1 MSMLLEGRNAVVHGG
16 AGSVGRAVAAAF
28 AREGARVFL
37 AGRTL
42 ATLDEVAAELAGAG
56 AEVETAA
63 VDALD
68 ERAVDAHADDVAA
81 RAGGIDVCFNAVG
94 RDDRH
99 GLPLLE
105 MSPEDFTRPV
115 ETAMRSHFLTTR
127 AAARHM
133 TRRGSGVVMAITAST
148 GRLAIPEVGG
158 TGVAFDAIE
167 SQCRQWACELG
178 RHGVRVV
185 WLQTTGLPEAL
196 DQTLDRFP
204 AYGTDA
210 TDGMTRADLVAW
222 MERSTELH
230 RLTTLAEVGNAAAF
244 LASDHASAMTATS
257 ANLTCGAVPGR

>member
-1 MSMLLEGRNAVVHGG
+1 M
-16 AGSVGRAVAAAF
+16 
-28 AREGARVFL
+28 
-37 AGRTL
+37 RT
-42 ATLDEVAAELAGAG
+42 
-56 AEVETAA
+56 
-63 VDALD
+63 
-68 ERAVDAHADDVAA
+68 
-81 RAGGIDVCFNAVG
+81 
-94 RDDRH
+94 
-99 GLPLLE
+99 
-105 MSPEDFTRPV
+105 
-115 ETAMRSHFLTTR
+115 HFLITR

-133 TRRGSGVVMAITAST
+133 TRQGSGVIMAITAT
-148 GRLAIPEVGG
+148 TARLAIPEVGG

-222 MERSTELH
+222 MRHSTQLR